1 MLEKELALKKLI
13 DSLNYLETKLTVTA
27 IVIVIVMSLRN
38 IQVCLRVLVLLI
50 DKYLWKLFI
59 IIIYIYIWFII
70 KEENLFLF

>member
-50 DKYLWKLFI
+50 DKYL
-59 IIIYIYIWFII
+59 
-70 KEENLFLF
+70 